1 MTQTKISQST
11 FDVRKVY
18 LKDVSFESPVTPGIF
33 QSQASNP
40 KIDIE
45 LKLGNTELGQDSL
58 FEVEMQI
65 TVTAK
70 VDNEVIFLA
79 EVRQAGM
86 FAISGLSED
95 ELPLALEIAAPNALL
110 PFAREALSDLVS
122 KGGFPQFLLA
132 PINFESLHRQKKT
145 AMPVAH

>member
-1 MTQTKISQST
+1 MTQPSTPRST

-18 LKDVSFESPVTPGIF
+18 LKDVSFESPVAPGIF
-33 QSQASNP
+33 QSQAANP

-45 LKLGNTELGQDSL
+45 LKLSNTDLGKDSL

-70 VDNEVIFLA
+70 VDDEVLFLT
-79 EVRQAGM
+79 EVRQAGI
-86 FAISGLSED
+86 FAISGFSNT

-110 PFAREALSDLVS
+110 PFAREAISDLVT
-122 KGGFPQFLLA
+122 KGGFPQFLLT
-132 PINFESLHRQKKT
+132 PINFESLHRQKNSGT
-145 AMPVAH
+145 AVSH

>member
-1 MTQTKISQST
+1 MTQSSNPQST

-18 LKDVSFESPVTPGIF
+18 LKDVSFESPVAPGIF
-33 QSQASNP
+33 QSQAANP

-45 LKLGNTELGQDSL
+45 LKLGSTVLEQDSL

-70 VDNEVIFLA
+70 LEDGVIFLA
-79 EVRQAGM
+79 EVRQAGI
-86 FAISGLSED
+86 FAISGLSKS

-110 PFAREALSDLVS
+110 PFAREAISDLVS
-122 KGGFPQFLLA
+122 KGGFPQFLLT
-132 PINFESLHRQKKT
+132 PINFEALHRQKT
-145 AMPVAH
+145 SSAPVAH